1 MPRNTTSPTYRIIR
15 LFTGMARHERLA
27 LLDALKAIQGGTVD
41 LPDDFIAATPK
52 KAKAKPKPKPR
63 PGPVAVSTPEQS

>member
-41 LPDDFIAATPK
+41 VPDSYITGPAKKKKPAS
-52 KAKAKPKPKPR
+52 KAKAKPAAAP
-63 PGPVAVSTPEQS
+63 STESV